1 MKALVVFVI
10 LGQQEQQQEEDGNDG
25 GGSDDDDDDDDDNE
39 ERKNKDIDKQ
49 ARELTKNIPQ
59 NVKRIAVLVN
69 AKDEFIEQI
78 KDYFDCFQLHG
89 HEDVKRIKELKQK
102 FNKGII
108 KAIRVTDEASARTFS
123 QFEDEVDMFLF
134 DSPAMEKSAKFDWKI
149 LKNLKITKPYLVA
162 GSININNVDEVLK
175 YKPYGIDISGGVEKS
190 RGIKSNKKIIEF
202 LDKVKA

>member
-1 MKALVVFVI
+1 MHPKVKICGMTNAGTIQTAIRHKVDYLGFVFYPKSPRN
-10 LGQQEQQQEEDGNDG
+10 LTPD
-25 GGSDDDDDDDDDNE
+25 
-39 ERKNKDIDKQ
+39 Q
-49 ARELTKNIPQ
+49 AKELTKNIPQ

-123 QFEDEVDMFLF
+123 QFEDEVDMLVF
-134 DSPAMEKSAKFDWKI
+134 DSPAMEKTAKFDWQI
-149 LKNLKITKPYLVA
+149 LTKLKITKPYLVA
-162 GSININNVDEVLK
+162 GSLNINNVDEILK
-175 YKPYGIDISGGVEKS
+175 YKPYGIDVSAGVES
-190 RGIKSNKKIIEF
+190 SVGVKSNEKIIEF
-202 LDKVKA
+202 LDKVKS